1 MLEIAKIQRELIAD
15 PDIYI
20 FFEKG
25 TSGGISYIFNRYSK
39 PKINIW
45 NLMTQ
50 NKNQNVWYI

>member
-1 MLEIAKIQRELIAD
+1 MLEIAKIRLELIAD

-25 TSGGISYIFNRYSK
+25 TRGGISYIFNRYSK